1 MIQIPVSITKLV
13 FAFGGPPS
21 AHQGNSSSLTGHWRP
36 HCWGNSGILQGLSW
50 ITFILS
56 FSGQIFIALLLCMC
70 AKLLQ
75 SCPTL
80 CDPTDCSP
88 LSMGFSGQ
96 EYWSGLPCPST
107 RASPQPRVRTCCISC
122 LLHWQARSLPQ
133 AWLVDWLYTGSWWC
147 KADETP
153 PALRGLTVLSLASP
167 LQSEELGIPFPWP
180 SCVETWTPAKF
191 YVL

>member
-1 MIQIPVSITKLV
+1 MIQIPVSITNLS

-36 HCWGNSGILQGLSW
+36 HCWGNSGILQGVFW

-56 FSGQIFIALLLCMC
+56 FSGQSFIALLLGVC

-88 LSMGFSGQ
+88 LSMGFSRQ
-96 EYWSGLPCPST
+96 EYWNRLPCPS
-107 RASPQPRVRTCCISC
+107 AGGSPQPCRFDAGSNLHLMSPALAGKIFTTSVTCG
-122 LLHWQARSLPQ
+122 LTLHWV
-133 AWLVDWLYTGSWWC
+133 LVM
-147 KADETP
+147 
-153 PALRGLTVLSLASP
+153 
-167 LQSEELGIPFPWP
+167 
-180 SCVETWTPAKF
+180 
-191 YVL
+191 